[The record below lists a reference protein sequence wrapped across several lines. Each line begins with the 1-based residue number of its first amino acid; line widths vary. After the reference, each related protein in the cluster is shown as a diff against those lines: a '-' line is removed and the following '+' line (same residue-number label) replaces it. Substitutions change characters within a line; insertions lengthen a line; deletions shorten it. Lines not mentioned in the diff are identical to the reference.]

1 MCAVMEGLMS
11 SPSRLCVKCSR
22 DSALLSVG
30 QEFTAADVSRPRE
43 PTFGEQLERCEGLED
58 PRQNNDR
65 V

>member
-1 MCAVMEGLMS
+1 MCAAGPDEKSQSLLGECTRDCALM
-11 SPSRLCVKCSR
+11 
-22 DSALLSVG
+22 SVG

-43 PTFGEQLERCEGLED
+43 PTFGEQLARCEGLED